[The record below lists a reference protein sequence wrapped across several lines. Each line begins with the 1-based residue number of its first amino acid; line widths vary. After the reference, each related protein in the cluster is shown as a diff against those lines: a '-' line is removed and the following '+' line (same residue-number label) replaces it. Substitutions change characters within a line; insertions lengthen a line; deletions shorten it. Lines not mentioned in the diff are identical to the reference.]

1 MSNQISQEDHD
12 LALQELQDKY
22 TAKLASIEHMRE
34 AEIVKRVA
42 PALALSTTRASS
54 PLHGKSLFRPIYT
67 SPIKNPLPKSSSAAG
82 PSLVVPGL
90 LLPKPTWTRH

>member
-1 MSNQISQEDHD
+1 MFNQISQEDHD

-42 PALALSTTRASS
+42 
-54 PLHGKSLFRPIYT
+54 
-67 SPIKNPLPKSSSAAG
+67 AA
-82 PSLVVPGL
+82 
-90 LLPKPTWTRH
+90 